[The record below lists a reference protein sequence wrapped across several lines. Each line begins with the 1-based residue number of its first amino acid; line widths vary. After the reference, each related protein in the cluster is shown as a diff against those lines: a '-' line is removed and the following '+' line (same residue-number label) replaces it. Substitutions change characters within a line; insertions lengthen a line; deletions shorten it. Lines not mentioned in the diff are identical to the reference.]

1 MILLQIQRLESELSK
16 NRESSS
22 TADLVM
28 TSQAGQSYSVPSLE
42 EIRRMEADLKRKTD
56 LLGEVKILLKQV
68 CDWDRHNLCCQRVA
82 RLEGQSSTGCRLG
95 ESG

>member
-1 MILLQIQRLESELSK
+1 MIPLQIQRLESELSK

-68 CDWDRHNLCCQRVA
+68 CDWDRASQPFLVWGACLA
-82 RLEGQSSTGCRLG
+82 DG
-95 ESG
+95 